1 MKLKPY
7 ALLLVA
13 GLLGGCFLNPVAGKS
28 LEEAVKTS
36 GTLSEDTIWKG
47 VVRLGGDL
55 VVPAGVTLT
64 IQPGTQVEMVPDQ
77 SNLDVDVI
85 REMDG
90 EEINLANEGK
100 VDLVVEGTL
109 KSLGTRFQPVVIGTK
124 GERIIGWGSLILTG
138 AQQETQIRRT
148 EIRYASVGITTLDTA
163 APVIEKSKI
172 RLNAF
177 GLEAYQD
184 SAPKIRHSRI
194 TGNSVG
200 LSLFGSSSPM
210 IRDNTFWGNVN
221 GIDVARSASP
231 KIENNWIMKQQN
243 TAIFSREAS
252 TPVIT
257 DNTVMWNQT
266 GLNLRDHTKPH
277 LDGNW
282 FLWNGEKVRDERQV
296 VQETKP

>member
-7 ALLLVA
+7 TLLLVSE
-13 GLLGGCFLNPVAGKS
+13 LLGGCFLNPVTGEG
-28 LEEAVKTS
+28 LDGAVNLS
-36 GTLSEDTIWKG
+36 GMLSEDTIWSGK
-47 VVRLGGDL
+47 VRLSGDL

-77 SNLDVDVI
+77 SDHDVEVL

-90 EEINLANEGK
+90 EGINLANEDK
-100 VDLVVEGTL
+100 ADLIVEGTL

-138 AQQETQIRRT
+138 AQQETLIRHT
-148 EIRYASVGITTLDTA
+148 EIQYASVGITTLDTA

-172 RLNAF
+172 RFNAF

-194 TGNSVG
+194 SSNSVG
-200 LSLFGSSSPM
+200 LSLFGSSTPTVQ
-210 IRDNTFWGNVN
+210 DNTFWGNVN

-243 TAIFSREAS
+243 TAIFSRETS

-257 DNTVMWNQT
+257 DNTVMWNQV
-266 GLNLRDHTKPH
+266 GLNLRDDTNPQ

-282 FLWNGEKVRDERQV
+282 FLWNGEKIRDERQV
-296 VQETKP
+296 VQEMRP